1 MDKIPLN
8 SVEPVDQKSHPRRH
22 AVFADHIMGT
32 GTWAWGDRLMWRFG
46 QGYNDQD
53 LYAVFRASLDAGIQL
68 FDTAEVYGRG
78 RSETYLGRFMT
89 SYANEVGEKR
99 KPIHIATKFAPFPWR
114 LSRKSL
120 MKALNNS
127 LKRLNI
133 DQADLYQ
140 MHMKLPPIAIETWM
154 EAMVEAVHS
163 GKADAVG
170 VSNYNRSQMQ
180 RAYEVLSQEGAP
192 LASNQME
199 FNLLNRKIEKNGMLK
214 QCSDLGITLI
224 AYSPL
229 ALGIL
234 SGKYTP
240 ENPPPGPRSRRFSRR
255 FIAQIQPLIGL
266 MKKVGA
272 AHAGKTAAQVAINWT
287 IYKGA
292 LPIPGAKNINQL
304 EQNAGALGWSL
315 TDDEVALLDETSDRV
330 LVGGE

>member
-1 MDKIPLN
+1 MVEIPPK
-8 SVEPVDQKSHPRRH
+8 SVEPVDEKSQPRRH
-22 AVFADHIMGT
+22 PVFADQIMGT

-78 RSETYLGRFMT
+78 RSETYLGHFLS
-89 SYANEVGEKR
+89 SYVNEVGDKR
-99 KPIHIATKFAPFPWR
+99 QPIHIATKFAPYPWR

-120 MKALNNS
+120 LKALDNS

-133 DQADLYQ
+133 DQAALYQ
-140 MHMKLPPIAIETWM
+140 MHMSLPPIAIETWM
-154 EAMVEAVHS
+154 EAMIEAVHS
-163 GKADAVG
+163 GKTAAVG
-170 VSNYNRSQMQ
+170 VSNYDRSQMQ

-199 FNLLNRKIEKNGMLK
+199 FNLLNRKIEKDGMLK
-214 QCSDLGITLI
+214 QCSDLGVTLI

-234 SGKYTP
+234 SGKYTA
-240 ENPPPGPRSRRFSRR
+240 EDPPPGPRGRRFSRR
-255 FIAQIQPLIGL
+255 FIAQIQPLIRL
-266 MKKVGA
+266 LKKVGA

-287 IYKGA
+287 ICKGT

-315 TDDEVALLDETSDRV
+315 TDDEIALLDETSDLV
-330 LVGGE
+330 LSGGK